1 MIEKIKIEYRRA
13 GMNKKQKLV
22 YLTDESIEK
31 LKLLQQINGLD
42 QSKIIDILIKKQK
55 KLNLI

>member
-1 MIEKIKIEYRRA
+1 
-13 GMNKKQKLV
+13 MNKKQKLV